1 LTTAGA
7 HHGNES
13 TGRLIALRDG
23 ANNGA
28 SQKYTAAERRLDV
41 AAATRGR
48 ETDLTRGRIVMAMD
62 DDGGDVRRWRGQKRK
77 QTKSAHKIKSLTSYN
92 SICEGT
98 AHNE

>member
-1 LTTAGA
+1 LTPAGA
-7 HHGNES
+7 HHGNEL

-28 SQKYTAAERRLDV
+28 SQKYTAAERTLDV

-62 DDGGDVRRWRGQKRK
+62 DDGDVRRWWGQKRK
-77 QTKSAHKIKSLTSYN
+77 QTKSAHKIKSLT
-92 SICEGT
+92 T
-98 AHNE
+98 ASVKAQHQ